1 MHGVFLDSDSFAPSD
16 LNWQALQDSVD
27 TVMIYPQTAAADTAA
42 RIADAEVI
50 FTNKVELRAEH
61 FAAAKHLRLVVVL
74 ATGTNNVDLAA
85 ANAHGVTVCNNVAYA
100 STAVIE
106 HTAMLMLALSRQ
118 LPSYHAAVQAGDWQ
132 RHRQFCLLS
141 PPIHQLRGKTLAII
155 GYGASG
161 RGVANFGQTMGMHIL
176 AWQSRADQ
184 PATKQGPP
192 RLPLTALLPRC
203 DVLSIHCPLTDT
215 TRNLIDADA
224 LRLMKPNALIIN
236 TARGGIVN
244 EADLAQA
251 LNEGRLGGA
260 GIDVLSEEPPR
271 RGNPLLDCRH
281 PNLIITPHNA
291 WGSREAR
298 QALID
303 QSVEV
308 VAAFRRGEP
317 INVVSG

>member
-1 MHGVFLDSDSFAPSD
+1 MHGVFLDSDSFSPND
-16 LNWQALQDSVD
+16 LSWQALQNSVD
-27 TVMIYPQTAAADTAA
+27 TATIYPHTDAADTAA
-42 RIADAEVI
+42 RIADAEVV
-50 FTNKVELRAEH
+50 FTNKVELGPAQ
-61 FAAAKHLRLVVVL
+61 FAAAKKLRLVVVL
-74 ATGTNNVDLAA
+74 ATGTNNIDLAA
-85 ANAHGVTVCNNVAYA
+85 ASASGVTVCNNVGYS
-100 STAVIE
+100 STALIE
-106 HTAMLMLALSRQ
+106 HSAMLILALMRQ
-118 LPSYHAAVQAGDWQ
+118 LPSYHTSVQAGDWQ
-132 RHRQFCLLS
+132 HHNQFCLLS
-141 PPIHQLRGKTLAII
+141 PPIRQLSGKTLGII

-161 RGVANFGQTMGMHIL
+161 RGVADFGRAMGMNIL
-176 AWQSRADQ
+176 AWQSR
-184 PATKQGPP
+184 PGKQAEQDPP
-192 RLPLTALLPRC
+192 RLPLTSLLPRC
-203 DVLSIHCPLTDT
+203 DVLSIHCPLTDA
-215 TRNLIDADA
+215 TRNLIDDRA
-224 LRLMKPNALIIN
+224 LRLMKPDAIIIN

-303 QSVEV
+303 QSVDV
-308 VAAFRRGEP
+308 VAAFRRGTP